1 MCAACI
7 ERNISSH
14 CFSICQFAYLLFP
27 SVSVCPCVSLS
38 NSVWLSFYI
47 NLSLYFSFF
56 LVAQLF
62 DSLTVC
68 RSIGPLV
75 HFMSGASGDLSPYR
89 IYYALSDKQICC
101 FPYNWRW
108 SVPLPI
114 LPWKKKHFCVCGAKV
129 SISEIYQ
136 SFSDCHGDLLFTNKV
151 TRLVIDAKR
160 FFTIWESLH
169 DKPQ

>member
-56 LVAQLF
+56 LVAQLI

-75 HFMSGASGDLSPYR
+75 LFHERSLFTKYTKRCQTNRFVAVHAIGVHL
-89 IYYALSDKQICC
+89 
-101 FPYNWRW
+101 FPYQIGR
-108 SVPLPI
+108 
-114 LPWKKKHFCVCGAKV
+114 
-129 SISEIYQ
+129 Q
-136 SFSDCHGDLLFTNKV
+136 SCAFTAWDS
-151 TRLVIDAKR
+151 LVEFRCFYLTTFAFWDEALI
-160 FFTIWESLH
+160 T
-169 DKPQ
+169 

>member
-68 RSIGPLV
+68 QSIGPLV
-75 HFMSGASGDLSPYR
+75 LFHEWGKWRSVSLPNLLCVVRQTDLLLHTIGVDLFLYQFF
-89 IYYALSDKQICC
+89 LE
-101 FPYNWRW
+101 
-108 SVPLPI
+108 
-114 LPWKKKHFCVCGAKV
+114 KKKHFCVCGAKV

-160 FFTIWESLH
+160 FLTI
-169 DKPQ
+169 

>member
-75 HFMSGASGDLSPYR
+75 LFHEWGKWRSVSLPNLLCVVRQTDLLLS
-89 IYYALSDKQICC
+89 IQLALICS
-101 FPYNWRW
+101 FTN
-108 SVPLPI
+108 SSL
-114 LPWKKKHFCVCGAKV
+114 KKKTLLRLRSKSFYKRNLPKLQWLSWRPFVYKQGDSACDWCK
-129 SISEIYQ
+129 EILYYMRII
-136 SFSDCHGDLLFTNKV
+136 T
-151 TRLVIDAKR
+151 
-160 FFTIWESLH
+160 W
-169 DKPQ
+169 

>member
-7 ERNISSH
+7 EQNISSH

-75 HFMSGASGDLSPYR
+75 LFHEWGKWRSVSLPNLLCVVRQTDLLLS
-89 IYYALSDKQICC
+89 IQLALICS
-101 FPYNWRW
+101 FTN
-108 SVPLPI
+108 SSL
-114 LPWKKKHFCVCGAKV
+114 KKKHSCVCRAKV

-160 FFTIWESLH
+160 FFTI
-169 DKPQ
+169 